1 MIDIFATRIYT
12 DKLKQ
17 DEKSIIKYI
26 LKLKKNNKG
35 NQFSN
40 TGWQSEN
47 LNTKN
52 KIILPL
58 INSIERSAFEYA
70 NSINIKNK
78 LKVGNIWANIN
89 NYKDYNRSHI
99 HGGIFSGVYYL
110 QVPKNSGNIVFENPA
125 DKLIS
130 SFWMLQL
137 PCILVNNIFTSTSWS
152 FKGEPGLILIFPSY
166 LSHFVECNLNKTK
179 NRISMSFNLIL

>member
-78 LKVGNIWANIN
+78 LRVGNIWANIN